1 MCLSGVEVCEK
12 MRGWWLLQEGWGGW
26 GFGKGERGVK
36 VAREKGVEKK
46 IPFPPFFFFWKMEKN
61 WKVSACTVVL
71 RCVAYV
77 SR

>member
-1 MCLSGVEVCEK
+1 MCVCVCVCVFVCLCGIEVGARKCGDGGCCKRGGVRW
-12 MRGWWLLQEGWGGW
+12 RGRVEMGFSFRHPLF
-26 GFGKGERGVK
+26 FGK
-36 VAREKGVEKK
+36 
-46 IPFPPFFFFWKMEKN
+46 WKRI